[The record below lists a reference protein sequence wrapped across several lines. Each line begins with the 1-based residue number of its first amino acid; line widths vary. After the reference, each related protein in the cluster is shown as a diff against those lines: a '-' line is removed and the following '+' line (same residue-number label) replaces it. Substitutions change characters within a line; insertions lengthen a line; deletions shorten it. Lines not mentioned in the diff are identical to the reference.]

1 MVFLLLVLLHRNY
14 EKNNLGQYEI
24 SCTSEQKKL
33 KLLNSQR
40 QTWQQNAI
48 NELEKLIVRGGD
60 VQNHAAN
67 QLSFSFKLL
76 AKCQTIADER
86 NCHKTIPGDNDN
98 FR

>member
-1 MVFLLLVLLHRNY
+1 MKFHVRASRRNLSY
-14 EKNNLGQYEI
+14 LTHSVRHGK
-24 SCTSEQKKL
+24 
-33 KLLNSQR
+33 
-40 QTWQQNAI
+40 NAI